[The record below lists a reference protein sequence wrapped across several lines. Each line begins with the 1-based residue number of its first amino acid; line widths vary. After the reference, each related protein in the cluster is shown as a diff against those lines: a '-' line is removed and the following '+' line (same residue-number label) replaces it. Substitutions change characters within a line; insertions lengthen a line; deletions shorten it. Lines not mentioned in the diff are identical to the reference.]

1 MRDNTV
7 LEKQLGWWDGLA
19 IVLGIIVGAGIFA
32 LPGRVAQYST
42 GFTESALL
50 WLIAGLFSLA
60 GALVYAELGTKL
72 PETGGEYVYLRQGF
86 GALPAFLYGW
96 SQLLVIRTAPGA
108 TQALVFAEYLERLI
122 PIPGGE
128 GSRLWVAAGL
138 LWTLGLVNYAGLRA
152 GRPVQWLTTTVKIG
166 GILIILGAG
175 LVGGLNP
182 TNIAST
188 HVPASA
194 DRLSNFAGAML
205 LVFFTYLGWDR
216 LGNLAGEM
224 KRPKHDIPRVLVV
237 SVLAVIVLY
246 ISLALVMHSAIPVD
260 QLAGSKTP
268 ASDAARLLIGP
279 RGEALLAVIVL
290 MATSSNI
297 NATILSSSRVYFTMS
312 RDGGFLRGWLD
323 RLHPRLLVP
332 YIAVFAHVIWATCLL
347 FAYRAVEGLISSQVF
362 SMTIWYSLMAVGCLR
377 LKSQRPWVAVVFL
390 AGLVVLGGAIIATR
404 PQTAL
409 ANFALMASGAPVY
422 WWLQRRNKA
431 SA

>member
-1 MRDNTV
+1 
-7 LEKQLGWWDGLA
+7 LA
-19 IVLGIIVGAGIFA
+19 
-32 LPGRVAQYST
+32 
-42 GFTESALL
+42 
-50 WLIAGLFSLA
+50 
-60 GALVYAELGTKL
+60 
-72 PETGGEYVYLRQGF
+72 
-86 GALPAFLYGW
+86 
-96 SQLLVIRTAPGA
+96 
-108 TQALVFAEYLERLI
+108 
-122 PIPGGE
+122 
-128 GSRLWVAAGL
+128 
-138 LWTLGLVNYAGLRA
+138 
-152 GRPVQWLTTTVKIG
+152 
-166 GILIILGAG
+166 
-175 LVGGLNP
+175 GGLNP
-182 TNIAST
+182 ANIAST
-188 HVPASA
+188 HVPAST

-224 KRPKHDIPRVLVV
+224 KRPRQDIPRVLVV

-246 ISLALVMHSAIPVD
+246 IGLALVMHSAIPVD
-260 QLAGSKTP
+260 QLAGSNTP

-347 FAYRAVEGLISSQVF
+347 FAYRAVEGLIGSQVF
-362 SMTIWYSLMAVGCLR
+362 SMTIWYSLMAVGSLR
-377 LKSQRPWVAVVFL
+377 LGSRRPWVAVVFL
-390 AGLVVLGGAIIATR
+390 VGLVALGGAIIATR
-404 PQTAL
+404 PRTAL

-422 WWLQRRNKA
+422 WWLRRRNNS